1 MQRTAARQAR
11 YFAIGCRPRWGF
23 NSNDFVL
30 RRAIGT
36 LEKLRIRH
44 TPKIAI
50 RGVKCSAKWMGQ
62 S

>member
-11 YFAIGCRPRWGF
+11 YFAIGCRPRWRF
-23 NSNDFVL
+23 NPNDFVM

-36 LEKLRIRH
+36 LEKLRIKH

-50 RGVKCSAKWMGQ
+50 RGVK
-62 S
+62 